1 MPSRSRPLPLTRAR
15 AETPATTPGFV
26 GLVAV
31 PVLEIRE
38 VTVRYGLTVAVD
50 RASLE
55 VPQGGIT
62 ALLGPSGCG
71 KTSLLRAVAGFAELA
86 GGAVV
91 LAGRTVAG
99 DGRWVPPERRQLG
112 MVFQEGALFPHLTV
126 RDNVHFGL
134 REHPRPEARCREVL
148 ALVGLEELSGR
159 YPDELSGGQQQ
170 RVALAR
176 ALAPAP
182 GLVLLDE
189 PFANL
194 DATLRGR
201 LREEVRA
208 ILQRAG
214 ATAVLVTHDQEEALS
229 VADRVAVMARGRVLQ
244 VGPPE
249 EVYHHPATL
258 EVARF
263 VGDGQLLPCR
273 VEKGRLHCRFGTA
286 ATDADDG
293 PGLVLVRP
301 EDLCPQPDS
310 HCEGILGVLC
320 GRRFFGHDLLDE
332 VALEGSEERVQVRSL
347 ASAVPPVGTR
357 VRLTLRPKAY
367 RVFLEPA

>member
-1 MPSRSRPLPLTRAR
+1 VPRAWSEREAEPVSSRPEALA
-15 AETPATTPGFV
+15 
-26 GLVAV
+26 AV
-31 PVLEIRE
+31 PVLEVRE
-38 VTVRYGLTVAVD
+38 VTVCYGPTVAVD
-50 RASLE
+50 RASLV

-71 KTSLLRAVAGFAELA
+71 KTSLLRAVAGFATLS
-86 GGAVV
+86 GGEVL

-99 DGRWVPPERRQLG
+99 EGCWLPPEKRQLG
-112 MVFQEGALFPHLTV
+112 MVFQEGALFPHRNV
-126 RDNVHFGL
+126 ADNILYGL
-134 REHPRPEARCREVL
+134 AGHPDARRRCHQVL
-148 ALVGLEELSGR
+148 ALVGLEGLERR

-194 DATLRGR
+194 DATLRVR
-201 LREEVRA
+201 VREEVRA
-208 ILQRAG
+208 ILRQAG

-229 VADRVAVMARGRVLQ
+229 IADRVAVMTHGRIVQ
-244 VGPPE
+244 VAPPE
-249 EVYHHPATL
+249 ELYHHPATV

-273 VEKGRLHCRFGTA
+273 VERGRLHCRFGVA
-286 ATDADDG
+286 ATEAEDG
-293 PGLVLVRP
+293 EGLVLVRP
-301 EDLCPQPDS
+301 EDLCPMPES
-310 HCEGILGVLC
+310 HGDGILGVLC
-320 GRRFFGHDLLDE
+320 ARRFFGHDLLDE
-332 VALEGSEERVQVRSL
+332 VALEGSAERVQVRSL

-357 VRLTLRPKAY
+357 VRLTLRAKAY
-367 RVFLEPA
+367 RVFLGEA